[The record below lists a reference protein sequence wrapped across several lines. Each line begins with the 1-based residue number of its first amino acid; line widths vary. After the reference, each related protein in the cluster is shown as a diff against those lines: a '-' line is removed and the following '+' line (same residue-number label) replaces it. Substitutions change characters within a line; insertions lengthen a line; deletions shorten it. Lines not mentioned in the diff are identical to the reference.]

1 MTPLAKAIRTFAA
14 SMVGVLGAV
23 VLAVQASDYHAGGVV
38 LTVGLVVAVIAG
50 LISFLQN
57 SAEVLVADTP
67 AKKALATFLQ
77 FVAAGL
83 GTVAVATLTD
93 IVELPKVLVPMLAAA
108 VVAALQTFAQTSAE
122 GVPA

>member
-1 MTPLAKAIRTFAA
+1 VSPLAKALRTFAA

-23 VLAVQASDYHAGGVV
+23 VIAAQASDYHAGLVV
-38 LTVGLVVAVIAG
+38 LTVGVVVAALAG
-50 LISFLQN
+50 LVSFLQN

-77 FVAAGL
+77 FLAAGL

-93 IVELPKVLVPMLAAA
+93 IVELPKVLVPMLVAA
-108 VVAALQTFAQTSAE
+108 VVAAAQTFAQTSAE
-122 GVPA
+122 AKPA